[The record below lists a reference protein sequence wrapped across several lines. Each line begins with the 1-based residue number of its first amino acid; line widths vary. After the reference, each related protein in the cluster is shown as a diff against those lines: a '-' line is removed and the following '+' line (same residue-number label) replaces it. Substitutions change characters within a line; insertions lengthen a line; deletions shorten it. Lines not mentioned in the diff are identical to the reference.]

1 MLPLK
6 RPIKSATK
14 ERLSMNN
21 SRVLM
26 TAVGSYLPAK
36 IVSNEDLSKF
46 VDTDDVWIRR
56 RTGIAQRHL
65 VGEGETTAD
74 LAQHAAKKA
83 LKNAGLSGG
92 DIDLIIVATTTP
104 DNTFPSTATKLQHL
118 IGAKR
123 AIAFDVQAV
132 CAGFVYALD
141 IAEAMIQSGRGRRAL
156 VVGAESFSKL
166 LDWEDRTTCV
176 LFGDGA
182 GAVVLELSDNVDDW
196 GILSSVLHS
205 DGAYRDILYVDGGPS
220 SNALVGHVRMEGKE
234 VFRHAVEKL
243 AAVMDEALDAA
254 QMDATQIDWLVP
266 HQANIRIIDAMQK
279 KMGMPS
285 DRVVRTV
292 EQHANTS
299 AASIPLALAVAVD
312 DGRIKNGD
320 VIAMEAIGGGLVWGA
335 ALVKFGKPR

>member
-6 RPIKSATK
+6 RRIKSAKK

-26 TAVGSYLPAK
+26 TAVGSYLPENV
-36 IVSNEDLSKF
+36 VSNEDLSSF
-46 VDTDDVWIRR
+46 VDTDDGWIRR

-141 IAEAMIQSGRGRRAL
+141 IADAMIQSGRGRRAL

-279 KMGMPS
+279 KMGMAS

>member
-1 MLPLK
+1 
-6 RPIKSATK
+6 
-14 ERLSMNN
+14 
-21 SRVLM
+21 M
-26 TAVGSYLPAK
+26 TAVGSYLPAN
-36 IVSNEDLSKF
+36 VVTNEALSSF
-46 VDTDDVWIRR
+46 VDTDDAWIRR

-65 VGEGETTAD
+65 VADGETTAD
-74 LAQHAAKKA
+74 LANNAASKA
-83 LKNAGLSGG
+83 LANAGLTGA

-104 DNTFPSTATKLQHL
+104 DNTFPSTATKLQNM
-118 IGAKR
+118 IGAKGT
-123 AIAFDVQAV
+123 IAFDVQAV

-141 IAEAMIQSGRGRRAL
+141 IADAMLQSGRGRRAL

-166 LDWEDRTTCV
+166 LDWKDRTTCV

-182 GAVVLELSDNVDDW
+182 GAVVLELADNADDW
-196 GILSSVLHS
+196 GIRSSVLHS

-220 SNALVGHVRMEGKE
+220 VNAAVGHVRMEGKE

-243 AAVMDEALDAA
+243 ASVMDEALGAA
-254 QMDATQIDWLVP
+254 NMQAHEIDWLVP

-279 KMGMPS
+279 KMGLPS

-299 AASIPLALAVAVD
+299 AASIPLALATAVG

-320 VIAMEAIGGGLVWGA
+320 VVAMEAIGGGLVWGA
-335 ALVKFGKPR
+335 ALVKFGRP

>member
-1 MLPLK
+1 
-6 RPIKSATK
+6 
-14 ERLSMNN
+14 
-21 SRVLM
+21 M
-26 TAVGSYLPAK
+26 TAVGSYLPAHV
-36 IVSNEDLSKF
+36 VSNEDLSTF
-46 VDTDDVWIRR
+46 VDTDDKWIRR

-65 VGEGETTAD
+65 VTEGETTAD
-74 LAQHAAKKA
+74 LAQHAAKRA
-83 LKNAGLSGG
+83 LTNAGLSGS

-104 DNTFPSTATKLQHL
+104 DNTFPSTATKLQYL

-123 AIAFDVQAV
+123 AVAFDVQAV

-182 GAVVLELSDNVDDW
+182 GAAVLELNENFDDW

-220 SNALVGHVRMEGKE
+220 SNAMVGHVRMEGKE

-243 AAVMDEALDAA
+243 SAVMDEALDAA
-254 QMDATQIDWLVP
+254 QMNAQQIDWFVP

-279 KMGMPS
+279 KMGLAS

-320 VIAMEAIGGGLVWGA
+320 VVAMEAIGGGLVWGA
-335 ALVKFGKPR
+335 ALVKFGKPC

>member
-1 MLPLK
+1 MN
-6 RPIKSATK
+6 K
-14 ERLSMNN
+14 ERLSM
-21 SRVLM
+21 SSQRVLM
-26 TAVGSYLPAK
+26 TAVGSYLPAN
-36 IVSNEDLSKF
+36 VVTNEALSSF
-46 VDTDDVWIRR
+46 VDTDDAWIRR

-65 VGEGETTAD
+65 VADGETTAD
-74 LAQHAAKKA
+74 LANNAASKA
-83 LKNAGLSGG
+83 LANAGLTGA

-104 DNTFPSTATKLQHL
+104 DNTFPSTATKLQNM
-118 IGAKR
+118 IGAKG

-141 IAEAMIQSGRGRRAL
+141 IADAMLQSGRGRRAL

-166 LDWEDRTTCV
+166 LDWKDRTTCV

-182 GAVVLELSDNVDDW
+182 GAVVLELADNADDW
-196 GILSSVLHS
+196 GIRSSVLHS

-220 SNALVGHVRMEGKE
+220 VNAAVGHVRMEGKE

-243 AAVMDEALDAA
+243 ASVMDEALGAA
-254 QMDATQIDWLVP
+254 NMEAHEIDWLVP

-279 KMGMPS
+279 KMGLPS

-299 AASIPLALAVAVD
+299 AASIPLALATAFG

-320 VIAMEAIGGGLVWGA
+320 VVAMEAIGGGLVWGA
-335 ALVKFGKPR
+335 ALVKFGRP

>member
-1 MLPLK
+1 M
-6 RPIKSATK
+6 S
-14 ERLSMNN
+14 SQ
-21 SRVLM
+21 RVLM
-26 TAVGSYLPAK
+26 TAVGSYLPAN
-36 IVSNEDLSKF
+36 VVTNEALSSF
-46 VDTDDVWIRR
+46 VDTDDAWIRR

-65 VGEGETTAD
+65 VADGETTAD
-74 LAQHAAKKA
+74 LANNAASKA
-83 LKNAGLSGG
+83 LANAGLTGA

-104 DNTFPSTATKLQHL
+104 DNTFPSTATKLQNM
-118 IGAKR
+118 IGAKG

-141 IAEAMIQSGRGRRAL
+141 IADAMLQSGRGRRAL

-166 LDWEDRTTCV
+166 LDWKDRTTCV

-182 GAVVLELSDNVDDW
+182 GAVVLELADNADDW
-196 GILSSVLHS
+196 GIRSSVLHS

-220 SNALVGHVRMEGKE
+220 VNAAVGHVRMEGKE

-243 AAVMDEALDAA
+243 ASVMDEALGAA
-254 QMDATQIDWLVP
+254 NMQAHEIDWLVP

-279 KMGMPS
+279 KMGLPS

-292 EQHANTS
+292 QQHANTS
-299 AASIPLALAVAVD
+299 AASIPLALATAVG

-320 VIAMEAIGGGLVWGA
+320 VVAMEAIGGGLVWGA
-335 ALVKFGKPR
+335 ALVKFGRP

>member
-1 MLPLK
+1 
-6 RPIKSATK
+6 
-14 ERLSMNN
+14 MNN

-26 TAVGSYLPAK
+26 TAVGSYLPSK
-36 IVSNEDLSKF
+36 IVSNEDLSNF
-46 VDTDDVWIRR
+46 VDTDDVWFRR

-65 VGEGETTAD
+65 VAEGETTAD
-74 LAQHAAKKA
+74 LAQHAAEKA
-83 LKNAGLSGG
+83 LTNAGLSGC

-104 DNTFPSTATKLQHL
+104 DNTFPSTATKLQHV

-166 LDWEDRTTCV
+166 LDWEDRSTCV

-182 GAVVLELSDNVDDW
+182 GAVILELAENHDDW

-220 SNALVGHVRMEGKE
+220 SNAMVGHVRMEGKE

-254 QMDATQIDWLVP
+254 QMDAAQIDWLVP

-279 KMGMPS
+279 KMGMAS
-285 DRVVRTV
+285 NRVVRTV

-320 VIAMEAIGGGLVWGA
+320 VVAMEAIGGGLVWGA
-335 ALVKFGKPR
+335 ALVKFGKPY

>member
-1 MLPLK
+1 
-6 RPIKSATK
+6 
-14 ERLSMNN
+14 
-21 SRVLM
+21 M
-26 TAVGSYLPAK
+26 TAVGSYLPAHV
-36 IVSNEDLSKF
+36 VSNEDLSTF
-46 VDTDDVWIRR
+46 VDTDDKWIRR

-65 VGEGETTAD
+65 VTEGETTAD
-74 LAQHAAKKA
+74 LAQHAAKRA
-83 LKNAGLSGG
+83 LTNAGLSGS

-104 DNTFPSTATKLQHL
+104 DNTFPSTATKLQYL

-123 AIAFDVQAV
+123 AVAFDVQAV

-182 GAVVLELSDNVDDW
+182 GAAVLELNENFDDW

-220 SNALVGHVRMEGKE
+220 SNAMVGHVRMEGKE

-243 AAVMDEALDAA
+243 SAVMDEALDAA
-254 QMDATQIDWLVP
+254 QMNAQQIDWFVP

-279 KMGMPS
+279 RMGLAS

-320 VIAMEAIGGGLVWGA
+320 VVAMEAIGGGLVWGA
-335 ALVKFGKPR
+335 ALVKFGKPC

>member
-1 MLPLK
+1 MD
-6 RPIKSATK
+6 
-14 ERLSMNN
+14 N

-26 TAVGSYLPAK
+26 TAVGSYLPANV
-36 IVSNEDLSKF
+36 VSNEDLSSF

-65 VGEGETTAD
+65 VAEGETTAD

-83 LKNAGLSGG
+83 LSNAGLSGH

-182 GAVVLELSDNVDDW
+182 GAVVLELAENSDNW

-279 KMGMPS
+279 KMGMAS

-320 VIAMEAIGGGLVWGA
+320 VVAMEAIGGGLVWGA
-335 ALVKFGKPR
+335 ALVKFGKPY